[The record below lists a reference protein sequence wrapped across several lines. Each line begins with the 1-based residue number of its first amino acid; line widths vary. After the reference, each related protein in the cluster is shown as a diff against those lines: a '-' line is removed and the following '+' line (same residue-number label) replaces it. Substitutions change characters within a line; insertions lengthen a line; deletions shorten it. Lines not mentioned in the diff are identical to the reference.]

1 MSFVE
6 TAIASERIK
15 QQLSEIRDT
24 LRCTSSMADVPKL
37 PNRKNSVFR
46 IHMFLGLPGPDPLVR
61 VMDPDPDPASVV
73 DPDPPDPRL
82 PDPDPLVRGMDPD
95 PDPSIIKQI

>member
-1 MSFVE
+1 VSFLE

-46 IHMFLGLPGPDPLVR
+46 IRRIHAFLGF
-61 VMDPDPDPASVV
+61 PDPDQIF
-73 DPDPPDPRL
+73 
-82 PDPDPLVRGMDPD
+82 RGMDLD
-95 PDPSIIKQI
+95 PDPSIIMQK

>member
-1 MSFVE
+1 MSFLE

-46 IHMFLGLPGPDPLVR
+46 IHRIHVFLGP
-61 VMDPDPDPASVV
+61 
-73 DPDPPDPRL
+73 
-82 PDPDPLVRGMDPD
+82 PDPDPLVRGMNPDPD
-95 PDPSIIKQI
+95 PALVPDPSIIKQIYSSK

>member
-46 IHMFLGLPGPDPLVR
+46 IHRIHVFLGL
-61 VMDPDPDPASVV
+61 
-73 DPDPPDPRL
+73 
-82 PDPDPLVRGMDPD
+82 PDPLVRGMDPD
-95 PDPSIIKQI
+95 PDPALDPSIIK